1 MTILQTWRRGRRPL
15 LAAALATFVALLFV
29 GTASAAQVTLS
40 PASSTLVIGQSV
52 TLTASLTNPPQPG
65 EPMTFTIKSGPNEGK
80 TSQTT
85 TDANGQATFTYSSS
99 QTGTDVVSATA
110 IRLETTSNDATVTWN
125 APPPPE
131 PAKSD
136 VQLTLTS
143 VPSTAR
149 VGENA
154 TWTASMTNAGP
165 DTATG
170 VSLQATAPT
179 GATLV
184 SATASRGNG
193 CTGATCAIG
202 TLAAGASA
210 AVTLVY
216 KLGQAG
222 SLTVTA
228 SVQSDFDTNT
238 SNNSASATTVVLEP
252 DQPPP
257 PPPPPAQPG
266 TFNAIPTGTVLVDG
280 AAQPA
285 DQLFVVHSGDTIDVT
300 DGIITMTLADG
311 STGSFSASQP
321 TARRSLAARAASL
334 SAAFTIEQP
343 SSGGVPTLALAGGDF
358 SACSSSRNLSIN
370 RKPVRGLWGSAKG
383 NFVTK
388 SRYSSAT
395 VRGTIWFVEDR
406 CDGSLTQ
413 VVQGVVSVFDAARKK
428 TVTVNAGGSY
438 LAAPRPPLKLPAQ
451 SAAKVAKRGL
461 SYGGRVYK
469 TKAAFTQ
476 RLKSIGYTWAD
487 FARKHPK
494 VAAALARRH

>member
-1 MTILQTWRRGRRPL
+1 VTILQTWRRGRRPL
-15 LAAALATFVALLFV
+15 LAAALATVVALLFA

-40 PASSTLVIGQSV
+40 PASSTLVVGQSV

-65 EPMTFTIKSGPNEGK
+65 EPMTFTIKSGPNAGK
-80 TSQTT
+80 TSSTT

-110 IRLETTSNDATVTWN
+110 IRFETTSNDATVTWN
-125 APPPPE
+125 PPA

-170 VSLQATAPT
+170 VGFQATGPA

-210 AVTLVY
+210 TVTLVY

-222 SLTVTA
+222 TLTFSA

-238 SNNSASATTVVLEP
+238 SNNSASATTVVLQP

-300 DGIITMTLADG
+300 GGIITMTLADG
-311 STGSFSASQP
+311 STGSFSAAQP
-321 TARRSLAARAASL
+321 TARRSLAARAAGI
-334 SAAFTIEQP
+334 SAVFTIEQP
-343 SSGGVPTLALAGGDF
+343 SSGGTPTLALAGGDF
-358 SACSSSRNLSIN
+358 SACSSSRNLSVN
-370 RKPVRGLWGSAKG
+370 RKPIRALWGSAKG

-451 SAAKVAKRGL
+451 SAAKVAKHGL
-461 SYGGRVYK
+461 VYGGRVYK
-469 TKAAFTQ
+469 TKAAFTR

-487 FARKHPK
+487 FARRYPK
-494 VAAALARRH
+494 VAAALARRR